1 MYMLGYPNDYQN
13 VTLTGPPEW
22 LMTLNVGEDVEPLEL
37 SYIAGDV
44 GNSYNHY
51 GKKSNSFL

>member
-1 MYMLGYPNDYQN
+1 MLGYPNDYQN